1 MKRIWP
7 ILEVLENW
15 EGVVPD
21 EEGVDFVEVAEAGV
35 VALWIPQDL
44 EAQGGQFQ
52 LLEFNW
58 PILLSLLLLFIVKTE

>member
-1 MKRIWP
+1 M
-7 ILEVLENW
+7 EVLENW

-58 PILLSLLLLFIVKTE
+58 PILLSL